1 MATGRP
7 PMMNNPMQYVQALRA
22 PAAIPHNFG
31 VPAGGQPVPMPSG
44 GVSMPTTGI
53 QMPDTIPR
61 AYPMGGGVSM
71 PAPPRTPETYRPPI
85 QVGGGDVRVPNMPAG
100 GWGGVVNAAA
110 PIVGAQP
117 VVQGRMPIPKVAPHN
132 YGVPNGGS
140 PIPMPGTATR
150 MPVNAVPPR
159 AY

>member
-31 VPAGGQPVPMPSG
+31 VPAGGQPIPMPSG
-44 GVSMPTTGI
+44 GI
-53 QMPDTIPR
+53 
-61 AYPMGGGVSM
+61 SM
-71 PAPPRTPETYRPPI
+71 PAPPRIPETYRPPI

>member
-1 MATGRP
+1 MI
-7 PMMNNPMQYVQALRA
+7 NNPKQYAQALRAPA

-31 VPAGGQPVPMPSG
+31 VPAGGQPIPMPSG

-71 PAPPRTPETYRPPI
+71 PAPPRTPETYRPTPVLRD
-85 QVGGGDVRVPNMPAG
+85 QAVPPPMVNGGNMQPN
-100 GWGGVVNAAA
+100 
-110 PIVGAQP
+110 
-117 VVQGRMPIPKVAPHN
+117 QGRMPIPKT
-132 YGVPNGGS
+132 
-140 PIPMPGTATR
+140 M
-150 MPVNAVPPR
+150 PR

>member
-44 GVSMPTTGI
+44 GI
-53 QMPDTIPR
+53 
-61 AYPMGGGVSM
+61 SM
-71 PAPPRTPETYRPPI
+71 PAPPRIPETYRPPI

-117 VVQGRMPIPKVAPHN
+117 AQGRMPIPRTTPHN
-132 YGVPNGGS
+132 FGVPNGGQ
-140 PIPMPGTATR
+140 PIPMPAGGVR
-150 MPVNAVPPR
+150 MPAGAVPPR

>member
-44 GVSMPTTGI
+44 GI
-53 QMPDTIPR
+53 
-61 AYPMGGGVSM
+61 SM
-71 PAPPRTPETYRPPI
+71 PAPPRIPETYRPPI

>member
-1 MATGRP
+1 MI
-7 PMMNNPMQYVQALRA
+7 NNPKQYVQALRA

-31 VPAGGQPVPMPSG
+31 VPVGGSPVPMPSG
-44 GVSMPTTGI
+44 GI
-53 QMPDTIPR
+53 
-61 AYPMGGGVSM
+61 SM
-71 PAPPRTPETYRPPI
+71 PAPPRIPETYRPPI

>member
-44 GVSMPTTGI
+44 GI
-53 QMPDTIPR
+53 
-61 AYPMGGGVSM
+61 SM
-71 PAPPRTPETYRPPI
+71 PAPPRIPETYRPPI

-117 VVQGRMPIPKVAPHN
+117 AGWNGVMGAVNNGGIGAQPAVQGRMPIPKVAPHN

>member
-31 VPAGGQPVPMPSG
+31 VPAGGSPVPMPSG
-44 GVSMPTTGI
+44 GI
-53 QMPDTIPR
+53 
-61 AYPMGGGVSM
+61 SM
-71 PAPPRTPETYRPPI
+71 PAPPRIPETYRPPI

>member
-1 MATGRP
+1 MI
-7 PMMNNPMQYVQALRA
+7 NNPKQYAQALRA

-44 GVSMPTTGI
+44 GI
-53 QMPDTIPR
+53 
-61 AYPMGGGVSM
+61 SM
-71 PAPPRTPETYRPPI
+71 PAPPRIPETYRPPI

>member
-7 PMMNNPMQYVQALRA
+7 PMMNNPKQYVQALRA

-44 GVSMPTTGI
+44 GI
-53 QMPDTIPR
+53 
-61 AYPMGGGVSM
+61 SM
-71 PAPPRTPETYRPPI
+71 PAPPRIPETYRPPI

>member
-31 VPAGGQPVPMPSG
+31 VPAGGQPIPIPSG
-44 GVSMPTTGI
+44 GI
-53 QMPDTIPR
+53 
-61 AYPMGGGVSM
+61 SM
-71 PAPPRTPETYRPPI
+71 PAPPRIPETYRPPI